1 VWLADG
7 ESVLLEWF
15 NVREAVAVGTALA
28 DQYESGAVSRVARRG
43 GGKGTKNAKTTA
55 LEDFLQRADLQVR
68 TLRLNVY
75 KRAKLANSFKW
86 RLLEK
91 GIEKDVADEV
101 TQALVLHLM
110 MGQSVTGS
118 VAEPVKNSLRAAT
131 SAGAPTS
138 NGVTV
143 AGAGDGTAKQLLKSG
158 NESFASGAFDE
169 ALSSYQSLL
178 LLKPR
183 NADAL
188 NNVGATLCKLGRYR
202 DAELYFRNAIERR
215 PNYAEAHSNL
225 GAVLRAKGR
234 FAEAETA
241 LRRALQL
248 KPDYVDARTLL
259 GLALAFQGRFRDA
272 SAQFEKAL
280 KLSPRHVPALLGM
293 AYVATTEGRFDEAE
307 ALFARAVEIDPR
319 SAGALAGRA
328 GLRKLTAA
336 DANWFK
342 VAEEIAGSPIV
353 PEEEAA
359 LRFAMGKYCDDVGDY
374 RRAFKNY
381 ERANQ
386 LMKSCADEFHPEVH
400 AQFVDDVIGVYT
412 PDVIAQLRNDAAAST
427 KAVLVT
433 GMPRSGTSLVEQI
446 LASHPAVKGAG
457 ELGFWSRAGQR
468 YEAEIRRA
476 PLVVSTRQQLAAGYT
491 RLLESFG
498 AEAARVVDKD
508 PVNSDFLGVI
518 YSALPQVRVI
528 YVQRD
533 PIDTCLSCYF
543 QQFSQALSFTFD
555 LSDLAQYYREHQR
568 LMAHWRK
575 VLPAGTILDVP
586 YEELVAD
593 QQLWTRRMLEFIGLD
608 WDERCM
614 DFHKTERPIAT
625 ASYWQARQK
634 IYNSSVQRW
643 RRYEKFI
650 GPLLS
655 LRKLDA

>member
-1 VWLADG
+1 
-7 ESVLLEWF
+7 VLLEWF
-15 NVREAVAVGTALA
+15 NVREAVAAGTALA
-28 DQYESGAVSRVARRG
+28 DQFEPSATSRVARRG
-43 GGKGTKNAKTTA
+43 SKGTIDAKAAA
-55 LEDFLQRADLQVR
+55 LADFLRRAERQVGA
-68 TLRLNVY
+68 LRLNVF

-110 MGQSVTGS
+110 MVRTVSGS
-118 VAEPVKNSLRAAT
+118 VGETVRNSPRGAT
-131 SAGAPTS
+131 TAGASLPD
-138 NGVTV
+138 GVTV
-143 AGAGDGTAKQLLKSG
+143 AGAGEERSAKELLKSG
-158 NESFASGAFDE
+158 NECFARGAFEE
-169 ALSSYQSLL
+169 ALNSYLSLL
-178 LLKPR
+178 SLKPR

-202 DAELYFRNAIERR
+202 EAELYFRKAIERR

-225 GAVLRAKGR
+225 GAVLRAKGL

-248 KPDYVDARTLL
+248 KPDYADARALL

-272 SAQFEKAL
+272 NAQFEKAL
-280 KLSPRHVPALLGM
+280 KQSPRHVQALLGM
-293 AYVATTEGRFDEAE
+293 AYVATSEGRFDEAE
-307 ALFARAVEIDPR
+307 ALYARVLEIDPR
-319 SAGALAGRA
+319 SPGAQAGRA
-328 GLRKLTAA
+328 GLRKMTTA

-342 VAEEIAGSPIV
+342 VAEEIAHSGIV

-381 ERANQ
+381 ERANK
-386 LMKSCADEFHPEVH
+386 LMKSFGDAFRPEVH
-400 AQFVDDVIGVYT
+400 SHFVDDLIRVYT
-412 PDVIAQLRNDAAAST
+412 PEAIAQLRNGAAVST

-433 GMPRSGTSLVEQI
+433 GMPRSGTSLAEQI

-457 ELGFWSRAGQR
+457 ELFFWSRAGLR

-476 PLVVSTRQQLAAGYT
+476 PLAVSTRQQLAAGYE

-508 PVNSDFLGVI
+508 PANADYLGVI
-518 YSALPQVRVI
+518 YSAIPQVRVI
-528 YVQRD
+528 YMQRD

-543 QQFSQALSFTFD
+543 QQFTHALNFTFD
-555 LSDLAQYYREHQR
+555 LADLAEYYREHQR
-568 LMAHWRK
+568 LMAHWRR
-575 VLPAGTILDVP
+575 VLPPGTILDVP

-593 QQLWTRRMLEFIGLD
+593 QQLWTRRMLEFIGLE

-614 DFHKTERPIAT
+614 DFHTTDRPIAT
-625 ASYWQARQK
+625 ASYWQVRQK
-634 IYNSSVQRW
+634 MYQTSVERW

-650 GPLLS
+650 GPLIS
-655 LRKLDA
+655 LRKLDDA